1 MRTFEDPL
9 EDLHD
14 NVQNSCEDLQG
25 SFIFL
30 PRSLWIFHFPVKTLE
45 DLVQIFKDLDKNS
58 EDPLKIFEN
67 SLRIFQ
73 ILVQISPRSSRIFH
87 FPTKILNNL
96 VVNLQRS
103 C

>member
-1 MRTFEDPL
+1 MTMFKIL
-9 EDLHD
+9 VKIFKDLSF
-14 NVQNSCEDLQG
+14 SCQDLYG

-30 PRSLWIFHFPVKTLE
+30 SRPLK
-45 DLVQIFKDLDKNS
+45 IFKDLDKNS

-73 ILVQISPRSSRIFH
+73 ILVQTSPRSSRIFH